1 MLQQTIKKNSGISK
15 HVQLK
20 QIIMEMIVSDYEPGA
35 RFLSER
41 KLMKEFKVSSTTVVR
56 ALKALVEEGILDRRG
71 GGGTFIKNISNIKL
85 QKPSYNDLPTLI
97 FSSSHRKSAKSSNP
111 LHWFI
116 NSEINNGIMSNYP
129 GRCLMKSIPE
139 ILAGIKDGSKLPIIL
154 VDPALKDIEEID
166 AASVPYVIIN
176 QNINTQQIPKANSIR
191 WECLT
196 GIHHLI
202 ANFAE
207 AGHKKIAMISGKL
220 DTHTQRI
227 NGFKFNMQ
235 EFNLELRH
243 EYMIEALGGYEANGY
258 QAMEQLLNLQNPP
271 TAVFVDTDIKA
282 EGAIRAVLDRKL
294 KIPDD
299 IVIAGFDD
307 IPDAAEF
314 TPAITTI
321 RVPYFELGL
330 EAVKMIQE
338 IMDNNYP
345 QTSKIVHTELIVR
358 DTTGILAVNSPGRTT
373 SKYSI
378 QSRKII
384 EQQLESC
391 YA

>member
-1 MLQQTIKKNSGISK
+1 MLQQTIKKNNGISK
-15 HVQLK
+15 HIQLK
-20 QIIMEMIVSDYEPGA
+20 QIIMEMIVSDYESGA

-56 ALKALVEEGILDRRG
+56 ALKALVEEDILERRG
-71 GGGTFIKNISNIKL
+71 GGGTFIKDISKIKL
-85 QKPSYNDLPTLI
+85 HKTSYNELPTLI
-97 FSSSHRKSAKSSNP
+97 FSSSHRMSIKSSNP

-116 NSEINNGIMSNYP
+116 NSEINNGIMSSYP
-129 GRCLMKSIPE
+129 GRCLMKSIPD

-154 VDPALKDIEEID
+154 VDPALEDIEKINT
-166 AASVPYVIIN
+166 ASVPYVIIN
-176 QNINTQQIPKANSIR
+176 QNINVQQIPKANSVR

-220 DTHTQRI
+220 KTHRQRI
-227 NGFKFNMQ
+227 NSFKFTMQ
-235 EFNLELRH
+235 EFNLELRP
-243 EYMIEALGGYEANGY
+243 EYMIEALGGYEENGY
-258 QAMEQLLNLQNPP
+258 RAMEQLLDLPNPP

-282 EGAIRAVLDRKL
+282 EGAIRAALDRGL
-294 KIPDD
+294 KVPDD
-299 IVIAGFDD
+299 ITIAGFDD

-321 RVPYFELGL
+321 RVPYFELGM
-330 EAVKMIQE
+330 EAVKMLQE

-345 QTSKIVHTELIVR
+345 QTSKILHTELIVR
-358 DTTGILAVNSPGRTT
+358 ATTG
-373 SKYSI
+373 K
-378 QSRKII
+378 
-384 EQQLESC
+384 
-391 YA
+391 